1 MDSQAKKMT
10 PAVSHHEPTQWCA
23 AKGAK
28 IEAPAQSAWRGW
40 SRRLRRTLVLRL
52 RWGIC
57 HGYSTV
63 ALRRPEVVMDH
74 GRHKKKSHKV
84 GKHISAKLDK
94 YRSGESMTGKRYAT
108 KKKPKGR
115 MSGKY

>member
-1 MDSQAKKMT
+1 
-10 PAVSHHEPTQWCA
+10 
-23 AKGAK
+23 
-28 IEAPAQSAWRGW
+28 
-40 SRRLRRTLVLRL
+40 
-52 RWGIC
+52 
-57 HGYSTV
+57 
-63 ALRRPEVVMDH
+63 MDH